1 VPQTQPQLLRLLSKV
16 AAWHRV
22 DPGAPQELDHQET
35 AAAIDTLIRIVSDQA
50 EEIVRLQSYAG
61 EFAQSA
67 AQTLSKQ
74 CPVGHGNTSWLAYL
88 AQGGGDC
95 PICLH
100 GEIARLRTELD
111 AVPPLVLTE
120 EV

>member
-1 VPQTQPQLLRLLSKV
+1 MSPTQPQLLRQLSKV
-16 AAWHRV
+16 AAWHRA
-22 DPGAPQELDHQET
+22 DPGAPAELDHQAT
-35 AAAIDTLIRIVSDQA
+35 AAMIDTLLRIVSDQA
-50 EEIVRLQSYAG
+50 EELIRLQSYAG

-100 GEIARLRTELD
+100 KEIARLRAELD